1 MSVMSNMLSEVRIIS
16 KSRAIYSDT
25 QLFAASLFQLK
36 VSVWEST
43 ADDIPVRVND
53 GGIIEKI
60 TPLYVRING
69 IYYERSECEFRV
81 NTSDVKS

>member
-1 MSVMSNMLSEVRIIS
+1 MS

-36 VSVWEST
+36 VTVWERT
-43 ADDIPVRVND
+43 ADDIPVRVDD

-60 TPLYVRING
+60 TPLYVKING
-69 IYYERSECEFRV
+69 AYYERSDCEFRV
-81 NTSDVKS
+81 DTSDVKS